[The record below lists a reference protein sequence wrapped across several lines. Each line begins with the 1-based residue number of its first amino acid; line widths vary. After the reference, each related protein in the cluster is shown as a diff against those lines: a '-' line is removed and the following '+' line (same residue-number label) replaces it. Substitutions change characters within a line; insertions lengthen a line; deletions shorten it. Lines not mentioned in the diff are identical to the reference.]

1 MKFTG
6 CLIKQTVSGKDI
18 NKQELNKIVNLTFL
32 SGFFILHTMKANRIL
47 YFLTGL
53 LLLSIAAYFMTLWII
68 VAGDETISFEQTK
81 AEYYELLPTFLR
93 KRVLF
98 GFFKIS
104 LLSIAAFLFYKC
116 IKANFLKK
124 ISWVVFVLSLLLA
137 YWNLFSLM

>member
-1 MKFTG
+1 M
-6 CLIKQTVSGKDI
+6 IKQTVSGKDI

-81 AEYYELLPTFLR
+81 QQYHAMLPAFLR
-93 KRVLF
+93 GRFTLELF
-98 GFFKIS
+98 NIS
-104 LLSIAAFLFYKC
+104 LLTIASYLFYKC